1 MIIYTVFQTQTAV
14 FALTDDANSTKST
27 CDAKHS
33 MLILNFGEGHAF
45 SMSFSKIEEVYEADV
60 VTFTYNLGD
69 PVHFPNSKSK
79 GNVYISMCIYFLK
92 NLVIDL
98 LADFLDFSGF
108 VRTYCGNRVS

>member
-14 FALTDDANSTKST
+14 FALTDDASSTKST

-33 MLILNFGEGHAF
+33 MLMLNFGDNHAF

-79 GNVYISMCIYFLK
+79 GNIYIS
-92 NLVIDL
+92 
-98 LADFLDFSGF
+98 
-108 VRTYCGNRVS
+108 

>member
-27 CDAKHS
+27 CDAKNS
-33 MLILNFGEGHAF
+33 RLMLNFGEGHTF
-45 SMSFSKIEEVYEADV
+45 SITFSKIEEVYEADV

-92 NLVIDL
+92 KLGDR
-98 LADFLDFSGF
+98 SS
-108 VRTYCGNRVS
+108 C

>member
-33 MLILNFGEGHAF
+33 MLILNFGEAHAF

-92 NLVIDL
+92 NLAIDL

-108 VRTYCGNRVS
+108 VRTYCGKRAS

>member
-33 MLILNFGEGHAF
+33 VLMLNFGEGHAF
-45 SMSFSKIEEVYEADV
+45 SMSFSKIEESYEADV
-60 VTFTYNLGD
+60 VAFTYNLGD

-79 GNVYISMCIYFLK
+79 GNVCISMSIYLK
-92 NLVIDL
+92 K
-98 LADFLDFSGF
+98 
-108 VRTYCGNRVS
+108 